1 MNLLEFLDTL
11 ARSES
16 SRVGIRNTGER
27 RTTELS
33 LTNEAIQQQASAV
46 DLPYRPCVGIM
57 LINRHGRVWT
67 GRRRPKWVG
76 DRSAHIWQ
84 MPQGGIDKGEDP
96 LAAAFR
102 ELREETG
109 IRNAELLAR
118 MPHWLSYDLP
128 SNLLGVALKGRYR
141 GQRQLWFAM
150 RFTGE
155 DGEVRISGTLGLK
168 AEFDAWRWAEPH
180 ELGERIVTFK
190 RPVYES
196 VISEFSH
203 LLR

>member
-1 MNLLEFLDTL
+1 
-11 ARSES
+11 
-16 SRVGIRNTGER
+16 
-27 RTTELS
+27 LS
-33 LTNEAIQQQASAV
+33 LPNEALQQDIAAAEM
-46 DLPYRPCVGIM
+46 PYRPCVGIM
-57 LINRHGRVWT
+57 LINGQGRVWT

-76 DRSAHIWQ
+76 DRSGHIWQ

-109 IRNAELLAR
+109 IESAELLAR
-118 MPHWLSYDLP
+118 MPKWQSYDLP
-128 SNLLGVALKGRYR
+128 SNLLGIALKGRYR

-155 DGEVRISGTLGLK
+155 DEEIRISGGNGVK
-168 AEFDAWRWAEPH
+168 PEFDAWRWAETG
-180 ELGERIVTFK
+180 ELAERVVPFK
-190 RPVYES
+190 RHIYQA
-196 VISEFSH
+196 VIAEFAH